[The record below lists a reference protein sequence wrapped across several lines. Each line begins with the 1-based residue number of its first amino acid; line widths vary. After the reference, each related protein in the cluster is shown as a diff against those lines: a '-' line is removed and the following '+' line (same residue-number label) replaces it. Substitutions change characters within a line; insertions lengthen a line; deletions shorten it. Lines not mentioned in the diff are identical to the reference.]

1 MAEDLDDILDGAAT
15 DDAAADLEA
24 EFLKMLT
31 ENMEHLLAQ
40 PDAAAAAAG
49 GAQQAAAVD
58 EAGAIKTLEELRTA
72 FESLSAVGS
81 ASGAGPSGAGASGA
95 AGGRAAKTP
104 QDFQGQIAQ
113 TMSKLRESSEKAAA
127 QVAED
132 AKAAED
138 PAMASMMRDLEQL
151 MQSENFDDIFSGFLD
166 QLTKKE
172 FLYDPLKDL
181 ADRYPAWLEA
191 NRSQL
196 SPADNDRFDGQL
208 EAVREILS
216 KYDSI
221 QGEPNEEQNKEIL
234 ELLNKA
240 SLIQSFGNPPEA
252 LMKEMAPG
260 LETDADG
267 LPKMPQGACNPID
280 EYRISWQSRPRN
292 VLLIKKPSDP
302 KTASAMQTAIRW
314 LQVNQPDTN
323 IVVEATAAAE
333 LGLGSEHASVVS
345 VETSDPSACA
355 ELVRTIDFVVT
366 LGGDGTILHA
376 ASLFPKHVPPILSF
390 SLGSLGFLLPFDVQ
404 IMNEL
409 TVHRGKH
416 AQLTAI
422 DIFVGSGFLT
432 DVVLSA
438 TARGPAEV
446 AVDGRDVCLLQHG
459 QHIEVRPSAFAIPC
473 VSRLSPASGWAHD
486 IKQTLRWNQGF
497 LNAGL
502 LSHTS

>member
-1 MAEDLDDILDGAAT
+1 MLWRAALPWRRPLASVSPLRRLLQT
-15 DDAAADLEA
+15 SCAAL
-24 EFLKMLT
+24 
-31 ENMEHLLAQ
+31 
-40 PDAAAAAAG
+40 PDRTPIIQHGGERQAPHAAAAAAV
-49 GAQQAAAVD
+49 GAAAAV
-58 EAGAIKTLEELRTA
+58 
-72 FESLSAVGS
+72 
-81 ASGAGPSGAGASGA
+81 A
-95 AGGRAAKTP
+95 AGSRPSP
-104 QDFQGQIAQ
+104 QQARDASAETGDALWN
-113 TMSKLRESSEKAAA
+113 MSR
-127 QVAED
+127 
-132 AKAAED
+132 
-138 PAMASMMRDLEQL
+138 
-151 MQSENFDDIFSGFLD
+151 
-166 QLTKKE
+166 
-172 FLYDPLKDL
+172 
-181 ADRYPAWLEA
+181 
-191 NRSQL
+191 
-196 SPADNDRFDGQL
+196 
-208 EAVREILS
+208 
-216 KYDSI
+216 
-221 QGEPNEEQNKEIL
+221 
-234 ELLNKA
+234 
-240 SLIQSFGNPPEA
+240 
-252 LMKEMAPG
+252 
-260 LETDADG
+260 
-267 LPKMPQGACNPID
+267 D

-390 SLGSLGFLLPFDVQ
+390 SLGSLGFLLPFDFSDHAIALSRMFGGDVPVMDRMRLAVGLHASTTQRILPDDVQ